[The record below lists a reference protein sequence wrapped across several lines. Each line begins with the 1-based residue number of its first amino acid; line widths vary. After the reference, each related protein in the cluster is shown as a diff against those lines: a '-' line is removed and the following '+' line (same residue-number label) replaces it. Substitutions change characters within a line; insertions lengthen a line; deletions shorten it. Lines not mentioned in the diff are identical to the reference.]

1 MSIVPQ
7 LILNSVVIGSVY
19 VLVALGFWMV
29 YNAAKFFNLAHGLVG
44 LAGAYFVYFVTTNF
58 GLNMY
63 PAIILGI
70 LFSGLLGLALE
81 KFIFLPLRRNKAS
94 SLVQLVASLGALTV
108 MQAILAMIF
117 STRFH
122 TIANLIPNQKIYTLF
137 GGTITQIQVIT
148 FIFAI
153 LCFSLVVLLLKKT
166 KLGLSIMA
174 INDDEEVA
182 KIVGIDT
189 NKIIGYVF
197 FIGSCLAGLAGILYG
212 LDTGLEPTIGL
223 NFLLFPAMAAIIGG
237 IKSIRGVLLGCFIL
251 ALVENFG
258 IWQISGEWRGAIAFS
273 LLIIFL
279 IFRPQGLIKE

>member
-1 MSIVPQ
+1 
-7 LILNSVVIGSVY
+7 
-19 VLVALGFWMV
+19 
-29 YNAAKFFNLAHGLVG
+29 
-44 LAGAYFVYFVTTNF
+44 
-58 GLNMY
+58 
-63 PAIILGI
+63 
-70 LFSGLLGLALE
+70 
-81 KFIFLPLRRNKAS
+81 
-94 SLVQLVASLGALTV
+94 
-108 MQAILAMIF
+108 
-117 STRFH
+117 
-122 TIANLIPNQKIYTLF
+122 
-137 GGTITQIQVIT
+137 
-148 FIFAI
+148 
-153 LCFSLVVLLLKKT
+153 SLVVLLLKKT

-258 IWQISGEWRGAIAFS
+258 IWQISGEWRG
-273 LLIIFL
+273 
-279 IFRPQGLIKE
+279 